1 MFDFSEF
8 RSISQPHVV
17 RIYSLKPVTGH
28 INRSGADEG
37 KSHYSIF
44 CHFYFLICKTH
55 NIAGNQN
62 MHPCLDANILPNMMN
77 NLLLKLVSLVEL
89 GHYSSFLESLAKT
102 YVPFSLL
109 WRNKFSITKNTY
121 FSGKVSCEDI

>member
-1 MFDFSEF
+1 
-8 RSISQPHVV
+8 
-17 RIYSLKPVTGH
+17 
-28 INRSGADEG
+28 
-37 KSHYSIF
+37 
-44 CHFYFLICKTH
+44 
-55 NIAGNQN
+55 

-109 WRNKFSITKNTY
+109 
-121 FSGKVSCEDI
+121 